1 MSSFI
6 FEKVSVADD
15 TEESIGEQF
24 VGGLSVAKI
33 MKRNNPDD
41 NFKKFESFIL
51 PIGLQYNAVKEG
63 VETLFQMK
71 NIVLWMNPIF

>member
-51 PIGLQYNAVKEG
+51 PI
-63 VETLFQMK
+63 
-71 NIVLWMNPIF
+71 